1 MRRLLI
7 ALPVLIGLLAMPV
20 AASAAECTLVFTP
33 STVRVGD
40 VVHSTG
46 TGWLPSDVLFLYIP
60 ADPGYESEAQWNAD
74 ADGNLDNHNLD
85 ANAGM
90 LGTRTFS
97 LSNGGCVA
105 TADLT
110 VLAGVTAPNTDTIA
124 GPMPVGTPYD
134 VAAILALAFGLT
146 LVATMRRLRR
156 ERAA

>member
-7 ALPVLIGLLAMPV
+7 ALPVLIGLLATPV
-20 AASAAECTLVFTP
+20 AARAAECTLVFTP

-46 TGWLPSDVLFLYIP
+46 TGWLPSDVLYLSIP

-97 LSNGGCVA
+97 LSNGECVA

-124 GPMPVGTPYD
+124 S
-134 VAAILALAFGLT
+134 AAPASAQLGDATILLVAFGLT
-146 LVATMRRLRR
+146 LAAVVRRLRR
-156 ERAA
+156 RPA